1 MLGKPHI
8 DLSNTQNVPG
18 HRLAP
23 ADKLSLAEQA
33 YVALRNE
40 IIYAGLKPDEIVTES
55 ELAVRLGFSKTPV
68 RDALRALVKDGFITA
83 LPRKG
88 YVVRAIGIN
97 DIKEVL
103 QLRMIL
109 EPAIAAD
116 AARQITAD
124 DLEQLNELLALQR
137 SESSIDKMTNTAR
150 DFHIKIIQVS
160 QNVRAQKMLVPLFD
174 ETTRMHHVVP
184 QTAEFLH
191 SDEEI
196 CGHEKILA
204 AFAEHDEAAAE
215 EAMRDHI
222 EAVRQTMIRGLIG

>member
-1 MLGKPHI
+1 MLGKTHI
-8 DLSNTQNVPG
+8 DLSNTHDIRGN
-18 HRLAP
+18 RLAP
-23 ADKLSLAEQA
+23 AEKLSLAEQA
-33 YVALRNE
+33 YIALRTE

-88 YVVRAIGIN
+88 YVVRPIGIN
-97 DIKEVL
+97 DIKEIL

-116 AARQITAD
+116 AARQITAE
-124 DLEQLNELLALQR
+124 DLDELNGLLELQR
-137 SESSIDKMTNTAR
+137 NETSVDKMTNAAR
-150 DFHIKIIQVS
+150 DFHTKIIQVS
-160 QNVRAQKMLVPLFD
+160 QNVRALKMLLPLFD

-196 CGHEKILA
+196 CGHVEILG
-204 AFAEHDEAAAE
+204 AFAKNDEAAAE
-215 EAMRDHI
+215 KAMRDHI
-222 EAVRQTMIRGLIG
+222 ETVRQTMIRGLIG